1 MKKYIFNK
9 YTIGAIF
16 LVSLLAFIDWLI
28 FSRIHIDD
36 LQLATQKII
45 QQVVDLQN
53 KSKSN
58 ETAVDENLAGSVSA
72 TTEVKNSS
80 PQESNLVE
88 FQNWLLT
95 EQNEMNHFNVNE
107 TEKQQ
112 QLLLVALKLTKDQM
126 KYLSDRL
133 QNRMTPIREKILAA
147 YLLSQASA
155 EAFSEILQAI
165 VSPIILDS
173 EPRVHT
179 AAEVQQ
185 TQERSLKILLINKA
199 AEIAKNSPAALEDFK
214 LSINQIKDIFLKK
227 YAEQKLKEISG
238 VS

>member
-28 FSRIHIDD
+28 FGRIHIDD
-36 LQLATQKII
+36 LQLATQKMI
-45 QQVVDLQN
+45 QQVVELQN
-53 KSKSN
+53 KSKLN
-58 ETAVDENLAGSVSA
+58 ENLAVPVLA
-72 TTEVKNSS
+72 TTDVKNASQ
-80 PQESNLVE
+80 QESDLSK
-88 FQNWLLT
+88 FQSWLLT

-112 QLLLVALKLTKDQM
+112 QLFQVASNLTKAQM

-165 VSPIILDS
+165 VSPIVLES

-199 AEIAKNSPAALEDFK
+199 AEIAKSSPAALEDFK
-214 LSINQIKDIFLKK
+214 SFINQIKDLFLKK
-227 YAEQKLKEISG
+227 HAEQKLKEISG
-238 VS
+238 NS

>member
-28 FSRIHIDD
+28 FGRIHIDD
-36 LQLATQKII
+36 LQFTTQKMI
-45 QQVVDLQN
+45 QQVADLQKKQTSPEAMQTTN
-53 KSKSN
+53 KV
-58 ETAVDENLAGSVSA
+58 TSVSA
-72 TTEVKNSS
+72 TSLVKDFV

-88 FQNWLLT
+88 FQNWLLI
-95 EQNEMNHFNVNE
+95 EQNEMNNFNVNE
-107 TEKQQ
+107 TVKQQ
-112 QLLLVALKLTKDQM
+112 QLSQVASNLTKEQM

-133 QNRMTPIREKILAA
+133 QNRKTPIREKILAA
-147 YLLSQASA
+147 YLLSQATP
-155 EAFSEILQAI
+155 EAFSETLRAI
-165 VSPIILDS
+165 VSPIVLEA

-185 TQERSLKILLINKA
+185 TQERSLKILLINRA
-199 AEIAKNSPAALEDFK
+199 AEIAKNSPAALADFK
-214 LSINQIKDIFLKK
+214 SSINQIKDPYLKK

-238 VS
+238 NS